1 MTNENYKGIVFF
13 DADGTLVD
21 ERKGIFEP
29 TDATKSAILKLKQ
42 NGYATSLATGRAKCY
57 IPKLGIDFDCYV
69 TSNGAVAECGDTIVA
84 NKTVPEKKL
93 ELLIKYMRA
102 NDMAF
107 SIDCHEKCYYNIEKK
122 PLLDSMFR
130 RFKINTEHYFPF
142 ESVHGI
148 FANKVMCV
156 FDSDERFEKMKSDL
170 DGEFIVTRHHDNLS
184 ADIDIVGMTKA
195 VGIREIVDYLGID
208 IKDTYAFGDDGN
220 DVDML
225 KTVGCGIAMTP
236 HAAVL
241 DAAADMFTCGV
252 PEEGIAAALTK
263 LGLI

>member
-1 MTNENYKGIVFF
+1 MTNTDYKGIVFF

-29 TDATKSAILKLKQ
+29 TAATKAAISKLKQ
-42 NGYATSLATGRAKCY
+42 NGYAVSLATGRAKCY

-69 TSNGAVAECGDTIVA
+69 TSNGAVAECGDTVIA
-84 NKTVPEKKL
+84 NRTVPEDKL
-93 ELLIKYMRA
+93 ERLIEYLRA
-102 NDMAF
+102 NNMAF
-107 SIDCHEKCYYNIEKK
+107 SIDCHEKCYYNTEKK

-130 RFKINTEHYFPF
+130 RFKINTEYYFPF
-142 ESVHGI
+142 ESVRGI
-148 FANKVMCV
+148 SANKVMCV
-156 FDSDERFEKMKSDL
+156 FDSNERFAKMQADL
-170 DGEFIVTRHHDNLS
+170 DGEFIVTRHHENLS

-195 VGIREIVDYLGID
+195 VGVRETVNYLGLD
-208 IKDTYAFGDDGN
+208 IKDTYAFGDEGN

-241 DAAADMFTCGV
+241 DAAADMFTKGV
-252 PEEGIAAALTK
+252 GEDGIAAALTE
-263 LGLI
+263 LGMI